1 MSVILSLKQMVLH
14 RDQRSCQRPHKL
26 GQSRSYKWKKQVIA
40 EHVTVGKDAL
50 FSLLCFFFLTLSL
63 YVFCRPKKKEAV
75 GEKDISTQSVF
86 TDDCD
91 TSLFFFCSI
100 YSNVEKS

>member
-1 MSVILSLKQMVLH
+1 MAKAEVTS
-14 RDQRSCQRPHKL
+14 
-26 GQSRSYKWKKQVIA
+26 GEKQVIA

-50 FSLLCFFFLTLSL
+50 FSLLGFFFLTLSL

-75 GEKDISTQSVF
+75 GEKDISIQTVF

-91 TSLFFFCSI
+91 TSLFFWSI
-100 YSNVEKS
+100 YSNVQKS